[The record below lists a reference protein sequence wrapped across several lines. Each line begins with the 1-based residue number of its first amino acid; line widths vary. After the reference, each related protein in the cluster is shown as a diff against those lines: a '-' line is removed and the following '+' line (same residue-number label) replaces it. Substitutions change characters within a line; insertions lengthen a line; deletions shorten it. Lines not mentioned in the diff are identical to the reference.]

1 MTIRW
6 LLPENIADILP
17 FEARK
22 VEELR
27 RSMLDIFQSYGYELV
42 IPPMLE
48 FRESLLTGTGGDLDL
63 QMFKL
68 VDQLS
73 GRTMGIRADL
83 TPQVARI
90 DAHLLN
96 RAGVTR
102 LCYSGTTLQTR
113 VIPGFDSR
121 EQLQLGAEIFG
132 HSGWEADLEVMSL
145 MLEVLSLADLGV
157 ITLDISHA
165 GLVSELISNLTLD
178 VDAQSDLYLALQSK
192 DIATLEKL
200 TNGWDPKIKK
210 NVLSLLDLSGDAFS
224 VLEKAAKILP
234 NTPVIAGY
242 LENLKLI
249 SESLSRSAIKPR
261 INIDLAD
268 LRGYQYHTGLMCA
281 AYVEHLPVAIAR
293 GGRYDKVGK
302 AFGRSRPATGFSLDI
317 ISVARLSKRDARKFA
332 ILAPWSND
340 VALIEVIKGLR
351 KSGEVVIQ
359 LLPGHEQDAQEFQCD
374 RELVNSAGSWNVVSK
389 KG

>member
-1 MTIRW
+1 MTNRW

-165 GLVSELISNLTLD
+165 GLVSELISNITLD

>member
-1 MTIRW
+1 MTNRW

-165 GLVSELISNLTLD
+165 GLVSELISNVTLD

-224 VLEKAAKILP
+224 VLEKAARILP

-281 AYVEHLPVAIAR
+281 AYVEHLPVAVAR

>member
-1 MTIRW
+1 MTNRW

-165 GLVSELISNLTLD
+165 GLVSELISNVTLD

-281 AYVEHLPVAIAR
+281 AYVEHLPVAVAR

>member
-1 MTIRW
+1 MINRW
-6 LLPENIADILP
+6 LLPENIADVLP

-27 RSMLDIFQSYGYELV
+27 RAMLDVFQSYGYELV

-68 VDQLS
+68 VDQMS
-73 GRTMGIRADL
+73 GRTMGVRADM

-96 RAGVTR
+96 RSGVTR
-102 LCYSGTTLQTR
+102 LCYAGTTLQTK
-113 VIPGFDSR
+113 VVSGLDSR
-121 EQLQLGAEIFG
+121 EQMQLGAEVFG

-145 MLEVLSLADLGV
+145 MLEVLTLADLGD

-165 GLVSELISNLTLD
+165 GLVSELISKVELDSESKSNLY
-178 VDAQSDLYLALQSK
+178 AALQAK
-192 DIATLEKL
+192 DIATLKAL
-200 TNGWDPKIKK
+200 TNGWDSQSKQDI
-210 NVLSLLDLSGDAFS
+210 LSLLDLSGEAFE
-224 VLEKAAKILP
+224 VLDRAEKVLP
-234 NTPVIAGY
+234 KTKTI
-242 LENLKLI
+242 NLMLDDMRRI
-249 SESLSRSAIKPR
+249 CESLTLVANKPR
-261 INIDLAD
+261 LNVDLAD

-281 AYVEHLPVAIAR
+281 AYVQGLPVAVAR
-293 GGRYDKVGK
+293 GGRYDQVGK

-317 ISVARLSKRDARKFA
+317 ISVARLSNRDARKLA
-332 ILAPWSND
+332 ILAPWSD
-340 VALIEVIKGLR
+340 DIGLREIIKQLR

-374 RELVNSAGSWNVVSK
+374 RELVNSSGSWKVVPK
-389 KG
+389 NR

>member
-1 MTIRW
+1 MTNRW

-165 GLVSELISNLTLD
+165 GLVSELISNVTLD

-224 VLEKAAKILP
+224 VLEKAARILP

>member
-1 MTIRW
+1 MTNRW

-73 GRTMGIRADL
+73 GRTMGVRADL

-165 GLVSELISNLTLD
+165 GLVSELISNVTLD

-210 NVLSLLDLSGDAFS
+210 NVLSLLDLSGEAFS
-224 VLEKAAKILP
+224 VLEKAAKTLP

-249 SESLSRSAIKPR
+249 SESLSRSVIKPR

-317 ISVARLSKRDARKFA
+317 ISVARISKRDARKFA

-374 RELVNSAGSWNVVSK
+374 RELVNSEGSWNVVSK

>member
-1 MTIRW
+1 MTNRW
-6 LLPENIADILP
+6 LLPENIADVLP

-27 RSMLDIFQSYGYELV
+27 RAMLDVFQSYGYELV

-73 GRTMGIRADL
+73 GRTMGIRADM

-96 RAGVTR
+96 RSGVTR
-102 LCYSGTTLQTR
+102 LCYSGTALQTR
-113 VIPGFDSR
+113 VIPGSDSR

-145 MLEVLSLADLGV
+145 MLEVLSLADLGL

-165 GLVSELISNLTLD
+165 GLVSELISGIAIDEDSKNE
-178 VDAQSDLYLALQSK
+178 LYLALQSK

-200 TNGWDPKIKK
+200 TKGWDSDTKK
-210 NVLSLLDLSGDAFS
+210 NILALLDLSGEAFS
-224 VLEKAAKILP
+224 VLDKAEKLLP
-234 NTPVIAGY
+234 NSPAIKGY
-242 LENLKLI
+242 LENLRLI
-249 SESLSRSAIKPR
+249 SKSLSTSVNKPR

-281 AYVEHLPVAIAR
+281 AYVDRLPVAIAR
-293 GGRYDKVGK
+293 GGRYDQVGK

-317 ISVARLSKRDARKFA
+317 ISVARLSNRDARKLA

-340 VALIEVIKGLR
+340 VALLEIVKDLR

-374 RELVNSAGSWNVVSK
+374 RELVNSSGSWKVVSK

>member
-1 MTIRW
+1 MTNRW

-113 VIPGFDSR
+113 VLPGFDSR

-165 GLVSELISNLTLD
+165 GLVSELISNITLD

-192 DIATLEKL
+192 DIATLDKL

-281 AYVEHLPVAIAR
+281 AYVEHLPVAVAR